1 MNEFPRTTVGGVS
14 LPRMLMGTNWM
25 LGWSHTS
32 ASADEMIRRRY
43 QSVEAFKPVLEAYLR
58 HRVDAIMAPFDGPS
72 QHLLEAIRDTEQKL
86 GRHIILIDTPTINV
100 DDNPQA
106 RQEAQAKIQESARR
120 GATFCLLHHSC
131 AEQLVD
137 KNKGVIRRLD
147 DFTKMIRDAGMIT
160 GLSAHMPELIVY
172 SDQNGYDVETY
183 IQIFNC
189 MGFLMQV
196 EIETVA
202 SIIHHA
208 KKPVMTIKSMA
219 AGRCTPYVGLTFS
232 WNAIRP
238 QDMVTLGAFSPQE
251 VEEDVEISLAA
262 IEHRFPDLEK
272 RSSTNQN
279 QAAYGSEA
287 QLDKG
292 RSFGSSLFS
301 FLLLLGAIPSALG
314 IGFVHHVA
322 DARQQHDGALDLVGA
337 AHVHPAALLL
347 NQVGGQQGLHVV
359 VRLAGGAK
367 PARIHQL
374 GHRLGP
380 P

>member
-1 MNEFPRTTVGGVS
+1 MQEFPRTTVGGVS
-14 LPRMLMGTNWM
+14 LSRMLIGTNWL

-32 ASADEMIRRRY
+32 ASADAQIKRRY
-43 QSVEAFKPVLEAYLR
+43 DSAQAFKLVLEAYLR
-58 HRVDAIMAPFDGPS
+58 HGVDSIMAPFGASPE
-72 QHLLEAIRDTEQKL
+72 LMEAIRDTEQKM
-86 GRHIILIDTPTINV
+86 GREILLIDTPTLNV

-106 RQEAQAKIQESARR
+106 RREAEQTVKESARR
-120 GATFCLLHHSC
+120 GAKFCLLHHSC

-147 DFTKMIRDAGMIT
+147 DYTKMIRDAGMIP
-160 GLSAHMPELIVY
+160 GLSAHMPALVVY

-202 SIIHHA
+202 SIIQNA

-219 AGRCTPYVGLTFS
+219 AGRCSPYVGLTFS

-238 QDMVTLGAFSPQE
+238 CDMVTLGAFSAQE

-272 RSSTNQN
+272 RGSPNQS
-279 QAAYGSEA
+279 QAA
-287 QLDKG
+287 
-292 RSFGSSLFS
+292 FG
-301 FLLLLGAIPSALG
+301 
-314 IGFVHHVA
+314 
-322 DARQQHDGALDLVGA
+322 
-337 AHVHPAALLL
+337 
-347 NQVGGQQGLHVV
+347 
-359 VRLAGGAK
+359 
-367 PARIHQL
+367 
-374 GHRLGP
+374 
-380 P
+380 

>member
-14 LPRMLMGTNWM
+14 LSRMLIGTNWL

-43 QSVEAFKPVLEAYLR
+43 DSAEAFKPVLEAYLR
-58 HRVDAIMAPFDGPS
+58 HGVDTMMAPFGASP
-72 QHLLEAIRDTEQKL
+72 QLVEAIRDTEQKL
-86 GRHIILIDTPTINV
+86 GRGIILVDTPTLNV

-106 RQEAQAKIQESARR
+106 RQEAEQTVKESAKR
-120 GATFCLLHHSC
+120 GTKFCLLHHSC

-147 DFTKMIRDAGMIT
+147 DYTKMIRDAGMIP

-172 SDQNGYDVETY
+172 SDANGYDVETY

-202 SIIHHA
+202 SIIQNA

-219 AGRCTPYVGLTFS
+219 AGRCSPYVGLTFS
-232 WNAIRP
+232 WNAIRER
-238 QDMVTLGAFSPQE
+238 DMVTVGAFSPQE

-272 RSSTNQN
+272 RSSPNQD
-279 QAAYGSEA
+279 QAA
-287 QLDKG
+287 
-292 RSFGSSLFS
+292 FG
-301 FLLLLGAIPSALG
+301 
-314 IGFVHHVA
+314 
-322 DARQQHDGALDLVGA
+322 
-337 AHVHPAALLL
+337 
-347 NQVGGQQGLHVV
+347 
-359 VRLAGGAK
+359 
-367 PARIHQL
+367 
-374 GHRLGP
+374 
-380 P
+380 

>member
-14 LPRMLMGTNWM
+14 LSRMLIGTNWL

-43 QSVEAFKPVLEAYLR
+43 DSAEAFKPVLETYLR
-58 HRVDAIMAPFDGPS
+58 YGVDTIMAPFGASP
-72 QHLLEAIRDTEQKL
+72 QLVEAIRDTEQKL
-86 GRHIILIDTPTINV
+86 GRGIILVDTPTLNV

-106 RQEAQAKIQESARR
+106 RQEAEQTVKESAKR
-120 GATFCLLHHSC
+120 GAKFCLLHHSC

-147 DFTKMIRDAGMIT
+147 DYTKMIRDAGMIP

-172 SDQNGYDVETY
+172 SDANGYDVETY

-202 SIIHHA
+202 SIIQNA

-219 AGRCTPYVGLTFS
+219 AGRCSPYVGLTFS
-232 WNAIRP
+232 WNAIRER
-238 QDMVTLGAFSPQE
+238 DMVTVGAFSPQE

-272 RSSTNQN
+272 RSSPNQN
-279 QAAYGSEA
+279 QAA
-287 QLDKG
+287 
-292 RSFGSSLFS
+292 FG
-301 FLLLLGAIPSALG
+301 
-314 IGFVHHVA
+314 
-322 DARQQHDGALDLVGA
+322 
-337 AHVHPAALLL
+337 
-347 NQVGGQQGLHVV
+347 
-359 VRLAGGAK
+359 
-367 PARIHQL
+367 
-374 GHRLGP
+374 
-380 P
+380 

>member
-14 LPRMLMGTNWM
+14 LSRMLIGTNWL

-43 QSVEAFKPVLEAYLR
+43 DSAEAFKPVLEAYLR
-58 HRVDAIMAPFDGPS
+58 HGVDTIMAPFGASP
-72 QHLLEAIRDTEQKL
+72 QLVEAIRDTEQKL
-86 GRHIILIDTPTINV
+86 GRGIILVDTPTLNV

-106 RQEAQAKIQESARR
+106 RQEAEQTVKESAKR
-120 GATFCLLHHSC
+120 GAKFCLLHHSC

-147 DFTKMIRDAGMIT
+147 DYTKMIRDAGMIP

-172 SDQNGYDVETY
+172 SDANGYDVETY

-202 SIIHHA
+202 SIIQNA

-219 AGRCTPYVGLTFS
+219 AGRCSPYVGLTFS
-232 WNAIRP
+232 WNAIREK
-238 QDMVTLGAFSPQE
+238 DMVTVGAFDPQE
-251 VEEDVEISLAA
+251 AEEDIEISLAA

-272 RSSTNQN
+272 RSSPNQD
-279 QAAYGSEA
+279 QAA
-287 QLDKG
+287 
-292 RSFGSSLFS
+292 FG
-301 FLLLLGAIPSALG
+301 
-314 IGFVHHVA
+314 
-322 DARQQHDGALDLVGA
+322 
-337 AHVHPAALLL
+337 
-347 NQVGGQQGLHVV
+347 
-359 VRLAGGAK
+359 
-367 PARIHQL
+367 
-374 GHRLGP
+374 
-380 P
+380 

>member
-58 HRVDAIMAPFDGPS
+58 HGVDAIMAPFDGPS

-147 DFTKMIRDAGMIT
+147 DYTKMIRDAGMIP

-196 EIETVA
+196 EVEGVR
-202 SIIHHA
+202 SIIEKA
-208 KKPVMTIKSMA
+208 KKPVMSIKAMA
-219 AGRCTPYVGLTFS
+219 AGRVSPYVGLSFS
-232 WNAIRP
+232 YATLRP
-238 QDMVTLGAFSPQE
+238 CDMVTVGAFTPWE
-251 VEEDVEISLAA
+251 VHEDVEIAMAA
-262 IEHRFPDLEK
+262 LEHRFPNLEC
-272 RSSTNQN
+272 RSSPNKTV
-279 QAAYGSEA
+279 
-287 QLDKG
+287 
-292 RSFGSSLFS
+292 
-301 FLLLLGAIPSALG
+301 ALG
-314 IGFVHHVA
+314 GK
-322 DARQQHDGALDLVGA
+322 
-337 AHVHPAALLL
+337 
-347 NQVGGQQGLHVV
+347 N
-359 VRLAGGAK
+359 
-367 PARIHQL
+367 
-374 GHRLGP
+374 
-380 P
+380 

>member
-32 ASADEMIRRRY
+32 ASDDEMIRRRY

-86 GRHIILIDTPTINV
+86 GRRITLIDTPTINV

-147 DFTKMIRDAGMIT
+147 DYTKMIRDAGMIP

-202 SIIHHA
+202 SIIQNA

-219 AGRCTPYVGLTFS
+219 AGRCSPYVGLTFS
-232 WNAIRP
+232 WNAIREK
-238 QDMVTLGAFSPQE
+238 DMVTVGAFDPQE
-251 VEEDVEISLAA
+251 AEEDIEISLAA

-272 RSSTNQN
+272 RSSPNQN
-279 QAAYGSEA
+279 QAA
-287 QLDKG
+287 
-292 RSFGSSLFS
+292 FG
-301 FLLLLGAIPSALG
+301 
-314 IGFVHHVA
+314 
-322 DARQQHDGALDLVGA
+322 
-337 AHVHPAALLL
+337 
-347 NQVGGQQGLHVV
+347 
-359 VRLAGGAK
+359 
-367 PARIHQL
+367 
-374 GHRLGP
+374 
-380 P
+380 